1 VTGKPER
8 RLDPER
14 LGDHLDRLYRAA
26 FALTGSR
33 EPAEDLVQD
42 TYARVLARPR
52 FLRREDDLGYLLQT
66 LRNTFLSTRR
76 AAAGRPNTQPLHMTA
91 EPLDESSE
99 WRPEHAAETR
109 LLYAAIAEMSDDFR
123 EVLAAVD
130 IAGLSYREAARALG
144 TREATVAT
152 RLFRARQ
159 QVARRLRQGEAAP
172 PRKLGGRKRC
182 QAAS

>member
-1 VTGKPER
+1 VIGKRDR

-52 FLRREDDLGYLLQT
+52 FLRREDDMGYLLQT

-76 AAAGRPNTQPLHMTA
+76 TAARRPITQPLHMTA
-91 EPLDESSE
+91 EPADERSE
-99 WRPEHAAETR
+99 WRPEHAAETHMV
-109 LLYAAIAEMSDDFR
+109 YAAIAELSDEFR

-130 IAGLSYREAARALG
+130 IAGLSYREAAHALG
-144 TREATVAT
+144 AREATITT

-159 QVARRLRQGEAAP
+159 QVARRLRQGETAT
-172 PRKLGGRKRC
+172 PRKLGGTVGVG
-182 QAAS
+182 